1 MGSIEFPRPLSQRKE
16 VGWMDSMKWHKYSSI
31 IMLVSAL
38 VCIYSGHK
46 IVRKN
51 RP

>member
-1 MGSIEFPRPLSQRKE
+1 
-16 VGWMDSMKWHKYSSI
+16 MDNMKWHKYSSI

-46 IVRKN
+46 IARKKK
-51 RP
+51 